1 MSREGDAG
9 AKEENSQVEIIII
22 VRGSIFGQIFFPF
35 SSAAQ
40 LHGGQTLDV
49 DRMGLYCCL
58 GKGQN
63 AEYTPCLIEGS
74 QTLKKVGL
82 VYRNY
87 KVTRNLNLLIASTI
101 HMRVIFVIQN
111 NTSYSK

>member
-22 VRGSIFGQIFFPF
+22 VRGSIFGQIFFPL
-35 SSAAQ
+35 SRLLPNYTGDKHS
-40 LHGGQTLDV
+40 TLTEWGYIV
-49 DRMGLYCCL
+49 VWER
-58 GKGQN
+58 KGQN

-82 VYRNY
+82 VCCII
-87 KVTRNLNLLIASTI
+87 TSLLET
-101 HMRVIFVIQN
+101 
-111 NTSYSK
+111 